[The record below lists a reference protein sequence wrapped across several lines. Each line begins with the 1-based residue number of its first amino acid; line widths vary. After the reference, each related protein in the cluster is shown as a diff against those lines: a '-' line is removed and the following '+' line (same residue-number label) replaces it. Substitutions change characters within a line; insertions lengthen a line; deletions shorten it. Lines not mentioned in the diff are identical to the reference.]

1 MICAILGKDVQV
13 ILLDPRTK
21 VNCVCFLISNHLF
34 IQALDKSRQGGTEST
49 IILPA
54 LGEQQEEEAGM
65 QIRAKVT
72 LREFSNCISVSVS
85 ISPVHISISIAVYIY
100 TQKVQSNL
108 LK

>member
-1 MICAILGKDVQV
+1 M
-13 ILLDPRTK
+13 
-21 VNCVCFLISNHLF
+21 NCVCFLISNHLF
-34 IQALDKSRQGGTEST
+34 IQALDKGRQGGTEST
-49 IILPA
+49 IILLPA